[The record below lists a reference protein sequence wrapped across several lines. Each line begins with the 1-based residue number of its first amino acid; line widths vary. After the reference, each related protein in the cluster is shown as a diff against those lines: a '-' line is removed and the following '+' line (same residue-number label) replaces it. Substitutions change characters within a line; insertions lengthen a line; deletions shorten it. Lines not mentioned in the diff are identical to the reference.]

1 MSKKKFAGV
10 ALKLLVAGTILV
22 ALSFGCGGGGVEVTT
37 VKVSPQPIEKTV
49 STIGAAQAYK
59 PAQVIPKVFG
69 TVEQVFVE
77 EGQHVVVGQP
87 LAKLETSSLE
97 QSLLSAEAGLETVN
111 SIYSMFEGLQA
122 SATSMGESVRMA
134 LENVNSAT
142 LAMLELS
149 KAIIP
154 TLPEEQR
161 TLATEAI
168 ERAYEQYTKASSNP
182 PTISSPSIGKP
193 DTSAQEASSKKAIE
207 IARGN
212 LEATTIRATGTGVV
226 TKAEG
231 GGLSLESMM
240 GSFMGGFSGIL
251 SGGLD
256 LSALTGAAS
265 SLSGMGLPSS
275 GPIVPGSLVVPGS
288 PIFNIVDLRNMTFVA
303 NVTET
308 DVIEIK
314 PYQRASINFE
324 AYPSR
329 TFGGAVISVADTTTT
344 DASGA
349 TTYKVTI
356 KLDPTDIDLKIGMN
370 GSVRIVV
377 ATKQGALAVPADAVI
392 EKKGKKFVFV
402 VEDGKAKLTPVEVGI
417 INEETIEIA
426 SGIRAGDR
434 VISKGIDKLEDG
446 QPVKIMNK

>member
-10 ALKLLVAGTILV
+10 ALKLLAAGTILV
-22 ALSFGCGGGGVEVTT
+22 ALSFGCDGGAVEVAT
-37 VKVSPQPIEKTV
+37 VKTSPQPIEKAI
-49 STIGAAQAYK
+49 SAIGTAKPYK

-69 TVEQVFVE
+69 AVEQVFVE

-97 QSLLSAEAGLETVN
+97 QSLLSAQAGLETVN
-111 SIYSMFEGLQA
+111 SLYSMFEGLGA
-122 SATSMGESVRMA
+122 SAASMEESVRMA

-154 TLPEEQR
+154 SLPEGQR
-161 TLATEAI
+161 AIATEAI
-168 ERAYEQYTKASSNP
+168 ETAYEQYTKASST
-182 PTISSPSIGKP
+182 PTPTSLPSVGKP
-193 DTSAQEASSKKAIE
+193 DTSAQETSSEKAIE
-207 IARGN
+207 IAKKN
-212 LEATTIRATGTGVV
+212 LAATTIRATGTGVV

-256 LSALTGAAS
+256 LSSLLGAAS
-265 SLSGMGLPSS
+265 GLTNMGLPSS
-275 GPIVPGSLVVPGS
+275 GPLVPGSLVVPGS

-303 NVTET
+303 KVTET
-308 DVIEIK
+308 DVVEIK

-329 TFGGAVISVADTTTT
+329 TFGGAVINVADAATT
-344 DASGA
+344 DASG
-349 TTYKVTI
+349 TTAYEVTI

-370 GSVRIVV
+370 GSARITV
-377 ATKQGALAVPADAVI
+377 ATKQGALAVPADALV
-392 EKKGKKFVFV
+392 EQKGKKFVFV
-402 VEDGKAKLTPVEVGI
+402 VRDGKAKLTPVEVGI
-417 INEETIEIA
+417 IGEETVEIA
-426 SGIRAGDR
+426 SGVKFGDR
-434 VISKGIDKLEDG
+434 VISKGTGKLKDG
-446 QPVKIMNK
+446 QPVKITSK